1 MFPRAVAILWFMC
14 AWPLGFAQS
23 ERPST
28 VIVPNFKDFT
38 IRTRRVLEDSRS
50 SEEVLYLKGARQRI
64 EAASKSADL
73 EHSWEATILYQC
85 DQRRVVT
92 LQPEFKTCHERP
104 LKESSESQQPKAGG
118 PLPSSTAILNPDV
131 TITSSSVDTGEPRTV
146 GRFTAHHIKTEIQI
160 ESKPGA
166 KTQSSTREVDGW
178 YVEIPGLGCHEPG
191 NMSGGFAW
199 FTTAGIDRI
208 AFKERGMGPR
218 GYPIEET
225 ICTTES
231 GRTNTTRIEL
241 IDSSATPLDPQLFEV
256 PPNYSSAR

>member
-1 MFPRAVAILWFMC
+1 V
-14 AWPLGFAQS
+14 
-23 ERPST
+23 
-28 VIVPNFKDFT
+28 
-38 IRTRRVLEDSRS
+38 
-50 SEEVLYLKGARQRI
+50 RI
-64 EAASKSADL
+64 
-73 EHSWEATILYQC
+73 ILYQC

-92 LQPEFKTCHERP
+92 LQPEFKTFHGRP
-104 LKESSESQQPKAGG
+104 IKESSESQQPKAGS

-131 TITSSSVDTGEPRTV
+131 TITSSSVDTGEQRRV

-178 YVEIPGLGCHEPG
+178 YVEVPGLACHEPG

-199 FTTAGIDRI
+199 PATLGLDRI
-208 AFKERGMGPR
+208 ALNEKGTASR

-225 ICTTES
+225 IRTTES

-241 IDSSATPLDPQLFEV
+241 IDSSATLLDPQLFEV
-256 PPNYSSAR
+256 PANYSSVR